1 MKVTIKNCF
10 KEKFF
15 DQLTPEQKM
24 GYDMGHYDAETLKK
38 IDVNDILVLLV
49 CKTAAP
55 CVDGYEVLNISPRYE
70 SPQLIGLIYDY
81 QLAVAFC
88 DLTLKILSA
97 LPPSKIN
104 DNSLSS

>member
-10 KEKFF
+10 KDKFF
-15 DQLTPEQKM
+15 DQLTPDQKM
-24 GYDMGHYDAETLKK
+24 GYDMKTYTAETLSK
-38 IDVNDILVLLV
+38 IDVKDILVLVV

-55 CVDGYEVLNISPRYE
+55 CVDGYEVLNISPQYD
-70 SPQLIGLIYDY
+70 SPKLIGLVYDY

-88 DLTLKILSA
+88 DLTLKILSS
-97 LPPSKIN
+97 LPPSKVN